1 MTENEPIKTV
11 SDGITFLSTGR
22 YYDGINQ
29 WVAHKLKDGDND
41 AIDYAA
47 RQIAK
52 LLPQNAVLV
61 PIPGHHGKAEQTMQL
76 ARAISSYTHL
86 PIVDALRGIERDSQY
101 DAKKR
106 GQTLSGENMGFYR
119 QKSLSTNRIPYI
131 IDNVVDTG
139 NTAKAAVKALGCG
152 IVISFAMSD
161 TLLEI
166 QDVSRSFIR

>member
-1 MTENEPIKTV
+1 M
-11 SDGITFLSTGR
+11 
-22 YYDGINQ
+22 
-29 WVAHKLKDGDND
+29 
-41 AIDYAA
+41 DYAA

-106 GQTLSGENMGFYR
+106 GQTLSAEDMGFY
-119 QKSLSTNRIPYI
+119 KYKDLPSNRTPYI

-139 NTAKAAVKALGCG
+139 TTAKAAIKALGGG
-152 IVISFAMSD
+152 IVISFAMSIILLQTMR
-161 TLLEI
+161 TLEK
-166 QDVSRSFIR
+166 SFHSQHL

>member
-1 MTENEPIKTV
+1 MTENEPIKIV

-22 YYDGINQ
+22 YYDGINR

-61 PIPGHHGKAEQTMQL
+61 PIPGHHGKTEQTMQL
-76 ARAISSYTHL
+76 AKAISSYTHL
-86 PIVDALRGIERDSQY
+86 PIVEALRGIERDSQY

-106 GQTLSGENMGFYR
+106 GQTLSAEDMGFY
-119 QKSLSTNRIPYI
+119 KYKDLPSNRTPYL

-139 NTAKAAVKALGCG
+139 NTAKAAIRALGCG
-152 IVISFAMSD
+152 TVTSFAMND
-161 TLLEI
+161 TLLQREET
-166 QDVSRSFIR
+166 RSLRR

>member
-22 YYDGINQ
+22 YYDGINR
-29 WVAHKLKDGDND
+29 WVAYKLKDGDHD

-61 PIPGHHGKAEQTMQL
+61 PIPGHHGKAAQTMEL

-86 PIVDALRGIERDSQY
+86 PIVDALRGIERNSQY
-101 DAKKR
+101 NAKKR
-106 GQTLSGENMGFYR
+106 GQTLSAEDMGFYR
-119 QKSLSTNRIPYI
+119 YKDLPSNRTPYL

-139 NTAKAAVKALGCG
+139 NTAKAAIRALGSG
-152 IVISFAMSD
+152 TVAS
-161 TLLEI
+161 LL
-166 QDVSRSFIR
+166 